1 LYFTEQP
8 LYHVPSETQSNEL
21 TMQPSEIVISNQDVT
36 PIEEDFHNEKIRQ
49 AYLRERENLQ
59 NIEIEL
65 NRSKVIVVDQTGKIL
80 KLGLDIEH

>member
-1 LYFTEQP
+1 M
-8 LYHVPSETQSNEL
+8 PSETQSNEL
-21 TMQPSEIVISNQDVT
+21 TMQPSEIVIANQDVT
-36 PIEEDFHNEKIRQ
+36 PIEEDLHNEKIRQ

-65 NRSKVIVVDQTGKIL
+65 NRSRVIVVDQTGKIL